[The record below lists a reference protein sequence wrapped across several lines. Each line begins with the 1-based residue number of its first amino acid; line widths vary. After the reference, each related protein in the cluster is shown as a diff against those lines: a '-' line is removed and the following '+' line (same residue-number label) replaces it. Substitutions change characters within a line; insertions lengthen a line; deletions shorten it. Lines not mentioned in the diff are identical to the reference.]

1 MQRRMNR
8 GAAAHKRRA
17 QRNRPGLVRVVF
29 AYFGLAS
36 FRRRGSFLLAFRFGF
51 GGNRLARTGTVN
63 QRWRNYAHNLRGR
76 RLMRQGSFGNRHLR
90 FLSWRFLR
98 GGLTIPLGLLR
109 WSSLGS
115 SRFAGAH
122 SDGFAAIVTAQL
134 FSAFFIDRAGVS
146 NFLGNSEFVQFVD
159 DLARLH
165 FQLPRQFIDSNL
177 THIKAFRFYSLPQL
191 TARTRP
197 TRRVFR
203 LTHLLPC

>member
-8 GAAAHKRRA
+8 GAATHKRRT

-36 FRRRGSFLLAFRFGF
+36 FRRRGRFVFAFRFGF
-51 GGNRLARTGTVN
+51 GGKRLARTGAVN
-63 QRWRNYAHNLRGR
+63 QRWRNWAHNLQGR
-76 RLMRQGSFGNRHLR
+76 RLRRRGSFGSRHLR
-90 FLSWRFLR
+90 FLIGRFVR
-98 GGLTIPLGLLR
+98 GGITMGPLGPLGRLR
-109 WSSLGS
+109 WSGLGI

-134 FSAFFIDRAGVS
+134 FSAFVIDRAGVS

-177 THIKAFRFYSLPQL
+177 THIKAFRFYSLP
-191 TARTRP
+191 
-197 TRRVFR
+197 
-203 LTHLLPC
+203 